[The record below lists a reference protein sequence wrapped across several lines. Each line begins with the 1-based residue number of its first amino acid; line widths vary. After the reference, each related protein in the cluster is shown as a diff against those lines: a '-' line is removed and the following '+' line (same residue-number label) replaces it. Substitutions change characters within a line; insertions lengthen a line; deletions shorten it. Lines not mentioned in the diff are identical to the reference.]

1 MITLKLSKI
10 LVSTDS
16 ASCSNSVDERVP
28 ILDLEKTLEKANVEV
43 LGPSVI
49 VMYSISLR
57 FLLGHIP
64 TTGGRRSSTS
74 VFFFSFFL
82 HCRSSRCRESRTK
95 YLCNVINSLHITVA
109 LHSKDGQFENLHT
122 CSSAFLHTS
131 GASPEPALALGLSDD
146 GILPFIRSFSR
157 YNTVASTS
165 LPRSIKSPPCIS
177 GRSHPTST
185 LPRLVD
191 HQPWTRLRFAS
202 KTNRAST
209 FVR

>member
-1 MITLKLSKI
+1 MTLKLSKI

-16 ASCSNSVDERVP
+16 ASCNNSIGEGVL

-49 VMYSISLR
+49 VVYSISLHILQGR
-57 FLLGHIP
+57 IP
-64 TTGGRRSSTS
+64 TTGGSRSSTS

-82 HCRSSRCRESRTK
+82 HCRSSRCWESRTK
-95 YLCNVINSLHITVA
+95 YLCNVFNSLHITMA

-122 CSSAFLHTS
+122 CSRLLLTLGFLHTS
-131 GASPEPALALGLSDD
+131 GGLSDD

-157 YNTVASTS
+157 YNCTTS

-177 GRSHPTST
+177 GRSHPAST

-202 KTNRAST
+202 KGNRASP
-209 FVR
+209 FVK

>member
-1 MITLKLSKI
+1 MVILKLSKI
-10 LVSTDS
+10 LVSIDS
-16 ASCSNSVDERVP
+16 SSCYNRVDRGEGFR
-28 ILDLEKTLEKANVEV
+28 ISEKANVEV

-95 YLCNVINSLHITVA
+95 YLCNVLNSLHITVA
-109 LHSKDGQFENLHT
+109 LHSKDRQFEILRT
-122 CSSAFLHTS
+122 CSLLTFDSAFF
-131 GASPEPALALGLSDD
+131 DD

-157 YNTVASTS
+157 YNCTTS
-165 LPRSIKSPPCIS
+165 LPRYIKLDYC
-177 GRSHPTST
+177 GCRHWH
-185 LPRLVD
+185 D
-191 HQPWTRLRFAS
+191 M
-202 KTNRAST
+202 
-209 FVR
+209 

>member
-1 MITLKLSKI
+1 M
-10 LVSTDS
+10 VFG
-16 ASCSNSVDERVP
+16 SCPKYRFPMVIRVVFGNRLGRVL
-28 ILDLEKTLEKANVEV
+28 ILDLEKANVEV

-49 VMYSISLR
+49 VVYSISLHILQGR
-57 FLLGHIP
+57 IP

-74 VFFFSFFL
+74 VFFFL

-109 LHSKDGQFENLHT
+109 LHSKDRQFENLHT

-131 GASPEPALALGLSDD
+131 GASLEPALGLSND

-157 YNTVASTS
+157 YNSSIVSTS
-165 LPRSIKSPPCIS
+165 LPRYIKSPPCIS

-202 KTNRAST
+202 KGNRASP
-209 FVR
+209 FVK